1 MNQAGFDHIF
11 EGDHWAQPTTW
22 TTDETTRRLHDTTC
36 ATRCCLVKSCGRLEK
51 MMTPTDLRLDN
62 LISSERNFGRMSW
75 RWNVISLHSNPIF
88 SESSQELVIFEHRFF
103 GPMGCNRFWNCGKAM
118 CDIDVL
124 ITALQK
130 FQVLKKRHQTLQV
143 SLIVMRKK
151 WLKKLNFLAILGQV
165 YQLLYIGM
173 YYIPG
178 TPSNQFKM
186 DVCWF
191 STISY

>member
-88 SESSQELVIFEHRFF
+88 SESSQEL
-103 GPMGCNRFWNCGKAM
+103 GDFWTQ
-118 CDIDVL
+118 VL
-124 ITALQK
+124 WAYGLQ
-130 FQVLKKRHQTLQV
+130 QVLKLWEGHVWHWRIDHSTSEV
-143 SLIVMRKK
+143 PSSKK
-151 WLKKLNFLAILGQV
+151 TTPNSPGEPHCDAKKVTKKLKFLEILGQV

>member
-36 ATRCCLVKSCGRLEK
+36 ATGCCLVKSCGRLEK

-62 LISSERNFGRMSW
+62 LASSERNFGRMSW

-103 GPMGCNRFWNCGKAM
+103 GAYG
-118 CDIDVL
+118 
-124 ITALQK
+124 LQ
-130 FQVLKKRHQTLQV
+130 QVLKLWEGHVWHWRIDHSTSEVPSSKKRHQTLQV

-151 WLKKLNFLAILGQV
+151 WLNKLNFLAILGQV

-173 YYIPG
+173 YILYTWNPKQ
-178 TPSNQFKM
+178 S
-186 DVCWF
+186 V
-191 STISY
+191 